1 MPTAVYDILEQ
12 QKLNIRTIRSNIVGQ
27 IIFRIYMTL
36 IIMVSMSL
44 TPTEKATI
52 FYIFCKN
59 SHQS

>member
-1 MPTAVYDILEQ
+1 MPTTIYDIIEQ

-44 TPTEKATI
+44 RPTEK
-52 FYIFCKN
+52 
-59 SHQS
+59 SHHILHFL